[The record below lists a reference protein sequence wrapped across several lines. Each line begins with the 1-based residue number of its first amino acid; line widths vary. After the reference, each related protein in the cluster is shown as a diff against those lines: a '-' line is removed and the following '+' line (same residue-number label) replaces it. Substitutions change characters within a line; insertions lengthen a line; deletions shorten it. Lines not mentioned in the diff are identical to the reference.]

1 MKHTQKIVVTSLM
14 MGLVIVCT
22 MFIRIP
28 IPLTTGYV
36 HLGDAMIYLSVL
48 ILGWRYASIAAAF
61 GSVLGDLL
69 SGFAMWAPWTFV
81 IKGLMALITGL
92 ILLELNKSKKF
103 TPATRNII
111 AMVPGGIL
119 MVIGYF
125 VAEGVMYGSW
135 IAPWIG
141 VPWSIGQF
149 VAGIIIAILLSK
161 AVSKSNI
168 MKD

>member
-1 MKHTQKIVVTSLM
+1 
-14 MGLVIVCT
+14 
-22 MFIRIP
+22 
-28 IPLTTGYV
+28 
-36 HLGDAMIYLSVL
+36 
-48 ILGWRYASIAAAF
+48 
-61 GSVLGDLL
+61 
-69 SGFAMWAPWTFV
+69 
-81 IKGLMALITGL
+81 
-92 ILLELNKSKKF
+92 
-103 TPATRNII
+103 
-111 AMVPGGIL
+111 

-141 VPWSIGQF
+141 VPWNIGQF

>member
-14 MGLVIVCT
+14 MGLIIVCT

-61 GSVLGDLL
+61 GSTLGDLL

-81 IKGLMALITGL
+81 IKGLMALITGF
-92 ILLELNKSKKF
+92 ILVELNKSNKF
-103 TPATRNII
+103 TPTTRNIM

-141 VPWSIGQF
+141 VPWNIGQF
-149 VAGIIIAILLSK
+149 VTGIIIAILLSK
-161 AVSKSNI
+161 AVGKSNI